1 MDYKNIDLDENII
14 LKNKIP
20 LLIEDKNWIKLFGAT
35 NNRSIQ
41 HIKEELSKLVE
52 KQRELNKIER
62 ALQREKVHAMK
73 MILGVSDA
81 INNENKTHN
90 IGLLDEYKEKIESI
104 NGELEDIAFRL
115 ETIPQEIRELNFNL
129 LKATVFYG
137 YKDLKSK
144 QKRLTDVIDELDIIR
159 ERMKYLIN
167 EKYDYEEW
175 IDSTY
180 SFLHGML
187 GSEEMERLDNKI
199 LE

>member
-1 MDYKNIDLDENII
+1 MAFKNIDLDENII

-20 LLIEDKNWIKLFGAT
+20 LLIEDENWIKLFGET
-35 NNRSIQ
+35 KNRNIQ
-41 HIKEELSKLVE
+41 NIKEELSELVE
-52 KQRELNKIER
+52 EERELNRKEMT
-62 ALQREKVHAMK
+62 LQREKVHAMK

-81 INNENKTHN
+81 VNNENKLHN
-90 IGLLDEYKEKIESI
+90 VGLLDEYKEKIEGI
-104 NGELEDIAFRL
+104 NQELEEITFQL
-115 ETIPQEIRELNFNL
+115 ETIPQDIRELNFNL

-144 QKRLTDVIDELDIIR
+144 QKKLAQVVDELDSIR

-187 GSEEMERLDNKI
+187 GSKEMEKLDEKI

>member
-20 LLIEDKNWIKLFGAT
+20 LLIEDKNWIKLFGDT